1 MSLSSNITNATTS
14 NTYTLTNT
22 GTTATTATINYNG
35 NYITTTGT
43 NYDYTINWQDYAT
56 TVSGYSNK
64 DYIEDIVK
72 EYLNKD
78 KEKENKS
85 MNIDFSFG
93 PYNTDSI
100 RLSMYGMAV
109 KNKAGKW
116 VSYDNTTHR
125 MMDVEVFNISIKS
138 EKVFFKLPKAVDKVI
153 PGDII
158 LHNGRPVFVELVR
171 EDGKFEV
178 IDPYEGTAI
187 IIIPTVSP
195 FGFNFVTQIVSIAD
209 YMPAA
214 TADNPFGNLLPFLL
228 GEDSNG
234 LALAMLM
241 NKDMDIDPM
250 MLALMCSGKSD
261 LTTFLLMKMFN
272 KKSGPTEV
280 QEY

>member
-1 MSLSSNITNATTS
+1 
-14 NTYTLTNT
+14 
-22 GTTATTATINYNG
+22 
-35 NYITTTGT
+35 
-43 NYDYTINWQDYAT
+43 
-56 TVSGYSNK
+56 
-64 DYIEDIVK
+64 
-72 EYLNKD
+72 
-78 KEKENKS
+78 
-85 MNIDFSFG
+85 MNVDFNFG
-93 PYNTDSI
+93 PYSTDSI

-109 KNKAGKW
+109 KNKANKW
-116 VSYDNTTHR
+116 VSYDSDTHR
-125 MMDVEVFNISIKS
+125 IIDVEVFNINIKS
-138 EKVFFKLPKAVDKVI
+138 EKIFFKLPKAVDKVI

-158 LHNGRPVFVELVR
+158 LHNGHPVFVETVR

-214 TADNPFGNLLPFLL
+214 TADNPFGNILPFLL
-228 GEDSNG
+228 GEDNNG

-250 MLALMCSGKSD
+250 MLALMCNNKSD

-272 KKSGPTEV
+272 KDVKPTETK
-280 QEY
+280 E

>member
-35 NYITTTGT
+35 NYVTTTGT

-125 MMDVEVFNISIKS
+125 MIDVEVFNISIKS
-138 EKVFFKLPKAVDKVI
+138 EKVFFKLPKAVDKVE

-228 GEDSNG
+228 GEDNNG
-234 LALAMLM
+234 LAMAILM

-250 MLALMCSGKSD
+250 MLALMCGGKSD

>member
-1 MSLSSNITNATTS
+1 
-14 NTYTLTNT
+14 
-22 GTTATTATINYNG
+22 
-35 NYITTTGT
+35 
-43 NYDYTINWQDYAT
+43 
-56 TVSGYSNK
+56 
-64 DYIEDIVK
+64 
-72 EYLNKD
+72 
-78 KEKENKS
+78 

-116 VSYDNTTHR
+116 VSYDNETR
-125 MMDVEVFNISIKS
+125 RIIDVEVFNISIKS
-138 EKVFFKLPKAVDKVI
+138 EKVFFKLPKAVDKVV

-228 GEDSNG
+228 GEDNNG
-234 LALAMLM
+234 LAMAMLM

-250 MLALMCSGKSD
+250 MLALMCGGKSD

-272 KKSGPTEV
+272 KKSEPTEI
-280 QEY
+280 QK